1 MDSFHPSSLRE
12 SWLIERFVN
21 EEIRRNPSGSP
32 KLRFRRLTTRLA
44 RNYRSNPSRGEEQ
57 GERKRSTESAAKRY
71 RIEERERLERKFG
84 LDYWLKAT
92 DKERE
97 GSLLGWKLSVLVGSR
112 NVKSESREGEMGKRR
127 VVSGD
132 RDIVG
137 KISRGSEIV
146 RASDGGGYLFS
157 GEKGRKEAMGG
168 GGGGLRFPARI
179 AVHDIGSIN
188 K

>member
-137 KISRGSEIV
+137 KISRGSGRLYARRMEAGIFFQA
-146 RASDGGGYLFS
+146 RK
-157 GEKGRKEAMGG
+157 EGRKRWEEEEEEDCAFPL
-168 GGGGLRFPARI
+168 GLRSTI
-179 AVHDIGSIN
+179 LGV
-188 K
+188 